1 MDKKRKNF
9 FNPVIMIESM
19 ITTDRLE
26 SIQRLP

>member
-9 FNPVIMIESM
+9 FNPVILIEST